1 MSGREFIR
9 LDTDASG
16 EFSVAGVPTEPNLA
30 TGSFSPVLP
39 WYTLLDFEVA
49 QVSRQR
55 LRLQRRQSIFPTR
68 KGAQRRAQ
76 TGDTLRGGESY
87 TMRCARWLKQ

>member
-1 MSGREFIR
+1 
-9 LDTDASG
+9 
-16 EFSVAGVPTEPNLA
+16 
-30 TGSFSPVLP
+30 P
-39 WYTLLDFEVA
+39 WYTLLDFEVG

-68 KGAQRRAQ
+68 KGAQHRAQ
-76 TGDTLRGGESY
+76 TGDTLRGGESC